1 MRESGKKQGAVVFL
15 TAGAIAARNN
25 YLLGGTKTAG
35 MALSGTKLYMENNLP
50 LQIKEAL
57 LILAV
62 IAIML
67 FAIVYII
74 ADMRKKQKEDLL
86 GREEQDRQ
94 TLKVMAALSAGYDGI
109 YFVNLDKDLYAIV
122 KFGGSLREE
131 VANLARQTHI
141 FSKAMRDYIENFVA
155 PEFQESMAMKLRNRV
170 LIERFETEQ
179 NFGIQYQVKPNEYG
193 QTYFEMNFADV
204 SETSSDHLMV
214 VGFRCVD
221 EAVKLEN
228 EKNRA
233 LQEAFDSANKANN
246 AKSDFLSKMSHDM
259 RTPMNAI
266 IGMTAIAE
274 ANIDNKERVA
284 DSLGKIKT
292 ASNHLL
298 GIINEVL
305 DMSKIESGKINLKE
319 EAFNLSDLLNN
330 VLVIVQPQIEQHGHH
345 FQRRITDIGHDNVIG
360 DSLRIQQVF
369 VNIMSNAIKYTPDNG
384 NISMSVMEKKTSQ
397 KSYGC
402 YEFIFED
409 DGIGMSKQY
418 IEHIFD
424 PFSRAE
430 DVRISKIQ
438 GTGLG
443 MAISR
448 NIVHMMNGE
457 IHVESEEGKGSK
469 FTITIFLKL
478 QEKREEQPKE
488 SDDVEE
494 CRYAGKRALLVDDN
508 ELNREIAVEIL
519 KMAGMDVEQAE
530 NGKEAVDKFLASEE
544 GYYDI
549 IFMDIQMPVMN
560 GYDATVAIRSMER
573 ADAVSVPIIA
583 MTANAFME
591 DVEAS
596 KNAGMNEHL
605 SKPID
610 IERLSSVLGKYL
622 GSRQEKEDK

>member
-1 MRESGKKQGAVVFL
+1 MRESERKRGPVVFL
-15 TAGAIAARNN
+15 AAGVSVTKNC
-25 YLLGGTKTAG
+25 YLLDGNPARMAFTGTKPCW
-35 MALSGTKLYMENNLP
+35 EDNLP
-50 LQIKEAL
+50 LQVKEVL
-57 LILAV
+57 LMLAV
-62 IAIML
+62 IAMML

-74 ADMRKKQKEDLL
+74 ADMRKKQKADLL
-86 GREEQDRQ
+86 GREEQDKQ
-94 TLKVMAALSAGYDGI
+94 TLKVMAALSADYDGI
-109 YFVNLDKDLYAIV
+109 YYVNLDKDLYAIV

-131 VANLARQTHI
+131 VANLASKTHI

-155 PEFQESMAMKLRNRV
+155 PEFQEGMAMKLRNRA
-170 LIERFETEQ
+170 LIERFKTEQ
-179 NFGIQYQVKPNEYG
+179 NFGVQYQVKPNEGG

-204 SETSSDHLMV
+204 SEKSSDHLMV

-228 EKNRA
+228 EKNKA

-246 AKSDFLSKMSHDM
+246 AKSEFLSKMSHDM

-266 IGMTAIAE
+266 IGMTAIAA
-274 ANIDNKERVA
+274 ANIDDKEKVA
-284 DSLGKIKT
+284 ESLEKITT

-319 EAFNLSDLLNN
+319 EEFNLSDLLNSMFAM
-330 VLVIVQPQIEQHGHH
+330 VQPQIEQHGHH
-345 FQRRITDIGHDNVIG
+345 FQMRIMDIRHEDVIG
-360 DSLRIQQVF
+360 DRLRIQQVF
-369 VNIMSNAIKYTPDNG
+369 VNIMNNAIKYTPDNG
-384 NISMSVMEKKTSQ
+384 NICLTVTEKKVSQ
-397 KSYGC
+397 NSYVC
-402 YEFIFED
+402 YEFVFED
-409 DGIGMSKQY
+409 DGIGMSEKY

-457 IHVESEEGKGSK
+457 IHVESEEGIGSK
-469 FTITIFLKL
+469 FIITIFLKL
-478 QEKREEQPKE
+478 QDKQEELPQEQKE
-488 SDDVEE
+488 FGECKYSD
-494 CRYAGKRALLVDDN
+494 RRALLVDDN

-519 KMAGMDVEQAE
+519 KMAGMDVEEAE
-530 NGKEAVDKFLASEE
+530 NGKEAADKFSQSKD

-560 GYDATVAIRSMER
+560 GYDATAAIRSMKR
-573 ADAVSVPIIA
+573 ADALDVPIIA

-596 KNAGMNEHL
+596 KSAGMNEHL

-610 IERLSSVLGKYL
+610 IEKLSAVLGKYL
-622 GSRQEKEDK
+622 GSR